1 MADCRETLAELET
14 YLDEELGADRSRE
27 IIEHLKGCT
36 DCQGAFEFHF
46 ELRVA
51 VRRQAQTD
59 RMSEGFLDRLKGCF
73 GDDVLGDGDG
83 SDRSGVA

>member
-14 YLDEELGADRSRE
+14 YLDKELGAERTEE
-27 IIEHLKGCT
+27 ILAHLKGCT

-51 VRRQAQTD
+51 VRRQALTD
-59 RMSEGFLDRLKGCF
+59 EVDEGFLERLKGCF
-73 GDDVLGDGDG
+73 GEEILGDTPG
-83 SDRSGVA
+83 R